1 MYTYVRMHIPA
12 CWRSSIAQWL
22 RTQALEPDFL
32 GPNPGCATC
41 ELYYFLHKQSE
52 PEESEV
58 VLMSTLVECEN

>member
-32 GPNPGCATC
+32 VQILTVP
-41 ELYYFLHKQSE
+41 
-52 PEESEV
+52 
-58 VLMSTLVECEN
+58 LVSCVTFYISNRSLNSLRWY